1 MIEPKV
7 GPWTDPDR
15 ETNLVREL
23 RIPYAQDWR
32 GHALERVFIGLDDE
46 RLRAAEE
53 IMRLRRE
60 NATLRRKRRAKETTA

>member
-7 GPWTDPDR
+7 GPWTDPER
-15 ETNLVREL
+15 LTNLVREL

-32 GHALERVFIGLDDE
+32 GHALERVFAGLDDE

-53 IMRLRRE
+53 IMRLRRD
-60 NATLRRKRRAKETTA
+60 NANLRRKRRMKETT